1 MLRNSRENWGNIARA
16 LHWIMAILILAQLV
30 LGKVAEEMGVSPLKL
45 DLFVWHK
52 SIGISVLLLV
62 VLRLVWRLGNP
73 PPAELPGIAPWESRL
88 AKLGHAALYLL
99 MFAVP
104 LSGWWISDT
113 SRIPFRWFWTVPLPD
128 ILAADKDMNEIAEE
142 VHEFLTQALMV
153 VVAVHVL
160 AALRHHFLLRN
171 ATLERMLGL
180 NRKARD

>member
-1 MLRNSRENWGNIARA
+1 MLRNSQENWGTVARS
-16 LHWIMAILILAQLV
+16 LHWLMAALILVQLV
-30 LGKVAEEMGVSPLKL
+30 LGPIAEEMRFSPTKL
-45 DLFVWHK
+45 ELFVWHK

-62 VLRLVWRLGNP
+62 VLRLAWRLGNS
-73 PPAELPGIAPWESRL
+73 PPAESPGIAPWESRL

-128 ILAADKDMNEIAEE
+128 LLPADGDMSELAED
-142 VHEFLTQALMV
+142 VHEALTRALMV

-171 ATLERMLGL
+171 ATLVRMLGFG
-180 NRKARD
+180 RPPGS